1 MAKISYHYYFRNITI
16 SRFFV
21 MLILLLC
28 LSSAAKIISL
38 LQRQIL
44 SRLQNIKSYAGNL
57 DQSGE
62 DKNLCH
68 YFIVVTKNK
77 NKDTHYKYT

>member
-1 MAKISYHYYFRNITI
+1 MAKISYHNFFRNITI
-16 SRFFV
+16 SQFFV

-44 SRLQNIKSYAGNL
+44 SRLQNIIKYGGYL
-57 DQSGE
+57 DQSGGR
-62 DKNLCH
+62 
-68 YFIVVTKNK
+68 
-77 NKDTHYKYT
+77 

>member
-1 MAKISYHYYFRNITI
+1 MFLQSVIRTVKVGVGDMAKISYHNFFRNIPI

-44 SRLQNIKSYAGNL
+44 SRLQNIKRYGGYL
-57 DQSGE
+57 DQSGGR
-62 DKNLCH
+62 
-68 YFIVVTKNK
+68 
-77 NKDTHYKYT
+77 